1 MKTQKFFTKQIILYI
16 NFHLC
21 LYRFD
26 TSLLKVNYFK
36 QNTKLY
42 YVNAMNNDKGDLYFE
57 FWGEID
63 KNRYIIAIN
72 STTKEQINFGDK
84 NFFQI
89 DASSSSS
96 FYHESI
102 IIDNNDEYNIFSINK
117 ENFDFINIKKQEFST
132 ETVKNIFGFE
142 VKEQPGFKNCIIKLK
157 NNNYLLSMILQR
169 STLTVKYHKFISRIF

>member
-1 MKTQKFFTKQIILYI
+1 MKTQKFFTKRMMLCVNLI
-16 NFHLC
+16 HLC
-21 LYRFD
+21 LYRFIFSVD

-63 KNRYIIAIN
+63 KNRYIISIN

-117 ENFDFINIKKQEFST
+117 ENFDFINTFI
-132 ETVKNIFGFE
+132 N
-142 VKEQPGFKNCIIKLK
+142 L
-157 NNNYLLSMILQR
+157 ILN
-169 STLTVKYHKFISRIF
+169 KY